1 MHLCSACSC
10 CSVLLK
16 LWPLCCCAVGLPA
29 GPRNKRKTDM
39 KASPDDF
46 TLLAL
51 EIDGERLFRPLL
63 SLPTGGAVQLRLLL
77 ILRSEQCIDRALPLR
92 LRGARCARTA
102 GGRWL
107 RSSRHATWL
116 RDDTPRAPAH
126 SAPGAIDVSGLK
138 LRTGV
143 VRCHTGVV
151 LHRERALS
159 GVRNLCV
166 GTSRVSGRD
175 S

>member
-1 MHLCSACSC
+1 
-10 CSVLLK
+10 
-16 LWPLCCCAVGLPA
+16 
-29 GPRNKRKTDM
+29 M

-63 SLPTGGAVQLRLLL
+63 SLPTGRAVQLRLLL

-107 RSSRHATWL
+107 RLVTA
-116 RDDTPRAPAH
+116 
-126 SAPGAIDVSGLK
+126 
-138 LRTGV
+138 
-143 VRCHTGVV
+143 CHMAQG
-151 LHRERALS
+151 
-159 GVRNLCV
+159 
-166 GTSRVSGRD
+166 
-175 S
+175 

>member
-1 MHLCSACSC
+1 MTSHSLPWKLTVSVCFGRFSRCRPGAPCSSGYSLSFGRNNASIAPCHC
-10 CSVLLK
+10 GFAVPGAHALRA
-16 LWPLCCCAVGLPA
+16 AVGC
-29 GPRNKRKTDM
+29 G
-39 KASPDDF
+39 
-46 TLLAL
+46 
-51 EIDGERLFRPLL
+51 
-63 SLPTGGAVQLRLLL
+63 
-77 ILRSEQCIDRALPLR
+77 
-92 LRGARCARTA
+92 
-102 GGRWL
+102 
-107 RSSRHATWL
+107 SSRHATWL

-166 GTSRVSGRD
+166 GTSRVSGIVSGMLGSRGQPVP
-175 S
+175 SQP